1 MNPDGGLGV
10 TWRKGIETLL
20 GCSVIT
26 NILIDDVCL

>member
-1 MNPDGGLGV
+1 MNLDGCLGI

-20 GCSVIT
+20 GCSVIR